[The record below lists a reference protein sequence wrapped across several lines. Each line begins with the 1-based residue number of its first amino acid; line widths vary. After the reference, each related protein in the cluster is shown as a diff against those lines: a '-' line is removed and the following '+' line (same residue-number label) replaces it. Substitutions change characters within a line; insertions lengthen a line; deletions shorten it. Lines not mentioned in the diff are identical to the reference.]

1 MPSPQ
6 VVEALVT
13 PNSRT
18 SQAIVTTDASTAVD
32 DTIIII
38 YGSDYYTLAN
48 LPDPTSSAGTL
59 VPCGSV
65 DAGNNSVHA
74 KVFTVD
80 VATPGAKTVTFPAHI
95 DCDIFGFVLRVPGPL
110 TVDAVL
116 SVLVNLS
123 VNTAHVAPSVTTTGT
138 DRLLVCMW
146 ITTNTGSVGATP
158 YTLPVGMTSRGQIT
172 ASPFSAAACATE
184 EIGSAGAT
192 GTRTATFADLKL
204 SAALSI
210 TFAGPV
216 EEEPEPPDP
225 PDSVVILKGPVT
237 MGVDLVATYGFLSE
251 IDNPNGT
258 SGSAL
263 TNVGAS
269 PNQSAVNTNF
279 RVVTEKVNAIIR
291 VLRQAGYLS

>member
-1 MPSPQ
+1 MPTPQ
-6 VVEALVT
+6 VVESLVT

-18 SQAIVTTDASTAVD
+18 TQAVVTTDESTAVD
-32 DTIIII
+32 DTIIVV

-48 LPDPTSSAGTL
+48 MPDPTSSAGTL

-74 KVFTVD
+74 KVFTVN
-80 VATPGAKTVTFPAHI
+80 VTTSGAKTVTFPAHI

-116 SVLVNLS
+116 SALVNLS
-123 VNTAHVAPSVTTTGT
+123 VNTAHVAPSVTTTDV
-138 DRLLVCMW
+138 DRLLVCVW

-158 YTLPVGMTSRGQIT
+158 YTLPGGMTSRGQIT

-184 EIGSAGAT
+184 GIPSAGAT

-210 TFAGPV
+210 AFAGPAD
-216 EEEPEPPDP
+216 EEPEPPDP
-225 PDSVVILKGPVT
+225 PDSVVTLKGPVT

-258 SGSAL
+258 PGNAL

-269 PNQSAVNTNF
+269 PSQTAVNNNF
-279 RVVTEKVNAIIR
+279 RAVTDKINAIIR
-291 VLRQAGYLS
+291 ILRQAGYLS